1 MSTEF
6 VSLITT
12 AAKAYRYGL
21 GLQNNGSSPNDTMDF
36 LAGECVDDT
45 GKFLMVLGSTF
56 TKSLASTWAV
66 GSGNGGLDAGS
77 LSPNTTY
84 HGFLIRKKSDGSR
97 DGLWSTS
104 ATSPALPTGWTAK
117 KRLGACMTDG
127 SGHILPCRWRGRRVY
142 FKDVQVPIENVHI
155 SGVGALYALAG
166 PVGIKHLV
174 FGVLNPGLAYV
185 PVNESG
191 LAVAILSH
199 DQNYQVVGAFNPA
212 TYQFRGLVGGYYT
225 VTAAWASSS
234 FFDGIEANAS
244 AQVKMIR
251 GGSYDGSDGSTVQ
264 QLGWEE
270 LEDGI

>member
-45 GKFLMVLGSTF
+45 GKFLMVLGATF

-117 KRLGACMTDG
+117 KRLGACITDG
-127 SGHILPCRWRGRRVY
+127 SGNILPCKWRGRRVY
-142 FKDVQVPIENVHI
+142 FKDVQVPIENVQI
-155 SGVGALYALAG
+155 SEVGALYALAG

-174 FGVLNPGLAYV
+174 FGVLNPGLSSIGV
-185 PVNESG
+185 GVE
-191 LAVAILSH
+191 VAILSH
-199 DQNYQVVGAFNPA
+199 DQNYQVVGPFEPA
-212 TYQFRGLVGGYYT
+212 NYQFRGLVGGYSS
-225 VTAAWASSS
+225 ASQAWASSS

-251 GGSYDGSDGSTVQ
+251 GGSYAGSDGSTVQ